1 MGRREK
7 GKPMSQSEINDV
19 VAAVE
24 ALVRRAYTLGRRDG
38 LRHLVKYAQSDEAV
52 AKPLALLAPAAEGSS
67 FDADDAPKVTAND
80 TGAPIPV
87 PDESVPMPHRA
98 APAPSGSLG
107 AMILD
112 FVYPPKA
119 S

>member
-1 MGRREK
+1 
-7 GKPMSQSEINDV
+7 MSQSEINDV

-24 ALVRRAYTLGRRDG
+24 AMVRRAYTLGRRDA
-38 LRHLVKYAQSDEAV
+38 LRNLVKYAQSDEAV
-52 AKPLALLAPAAEGSS
+52 AKPLALLAPMAEASAFLDEGTRK
-67 FDADDAPKVTAND
+67 ATAND
-80 TGAPIPV
+80 AGAPIMA
-87 PDESVPMPHRA
+87 PDESMA
-98 APAPSGSLG
+98 EADAPAARHVPPPASGGLG

>member
-1 MGRREK
+1 
-7 GKPMSQSEINDV
+7 MSQSEINDV

-24 ALVRRAYTLGRRDG
+24 ALVRRAYTLGRRDA
-38 LRHLVKYAQSDEAV
+38 LRHLVKYAQSDEAL
-52 AKPLALLAPAAEGSS
+52 AKPLALLAPVVEASAPEDGV
-67 FDADDAPKVTAND
+67 PKVSAND
-80 TGAPIPV
+80 TGTPIMAS
-87 PDESVPMPHRA
+87 DESM
-98 APAPSGSLG
+98 APAPPPARHAAPPISGGLG

>member
-1 MGRREK
+1 
-7 GKPMSQSEINDV
+7 MSQSEINDV

-24 ALVRRAYTLGRRDG
+24 ALVRRAYALGRRDG
-38 LRHLVKYAQSDEAV
+38 LRHLVKVAQSDEAL
-52 AKPLALLAPAAEGSS
+52 AKPLALLAPMAEAAGPR
-67 FDADDAPKVTAND
+67 DDDLKLTAND
-80 TGAPIPV
+80 AGL
-87 PDESVPMPHRA
+87 PDESMAEEPKT
-98 APAPSGSLG
+98 APARHAPPPQNGGLG

>member
-1 MGRREK
+1 
-7 GKPMSQSEINDV
+7 MSQSEINEV

-24 ALVRRAYTLGRRDG
+24 ALVRRAYTLGRRDA
-38 LRHLVKYAQSDEAV
+38 LRHLVKYAQSDEAL
-52 AKPLALLAPAAEGSS
+52 AKPLALLAPMAEASA
-67 FDADDAPKVTAND
+67 FQDDAGRKLTAND
-80 TGAPIPV
+80 PGAPVIAG
-87 PDESVPMPHRA
+87 DENMAEEPKVAVGSARHV
-98 APAPSGSLG
+98 APPPSGGLG

>member
-1 MGRREK
+1 
-7 GKPMSQSEINDV
+7 MSQSEINDV

-24 ALVRRAYTLGRRDG
+24 SLVRRAYTLGRRDA
-38 LRHLVKYAQSDEAV
+38 LRHLVKYAQSDEAL
-52 AKPLALLAPAAEGSS
+52 AKPLALLAPVVEASAFNEAEL
-67 FDADDAPKVTAND
+67 PKSTAND
-80 TGAPIPV
+80 AGAPIV
-87 PDESVPMPHRA
+87 ATDESA
-98 APAPSGSLG
+98 AAEPKPARHAPPPSSGGLG

>member
-1 MGRREK
+1 
-7 GKPMSQSEINDV
+7 MSQSEINDV

-24 ALVRRAYTLGRRDG
+24 TLVRRAYTLGRRDA
-38 LRHLVKYAQSDEAV
+38 LRHLVKYAQSDEAL
-52 AKPLALLAPAAEGSS
+52 AKPLALLAPMAEASFPSGAAPAE
-67 FDADDAPKVTAND
+67 TAND
-80 TGAPIPV
+80 AAPILAT
-87 PDESVPMPHRA
+87 DESMA
-98 APAPSGSLG
+98 AEAPKPAARPVAPPPSGGIG

>member
-1 MGRREK
+1 
-7 GKPMSQSEINDV
+7 MSQSEINDV

-24 ALVRRAYTLGRRDG
+24 SLVRRAYTLGRRDA
-38 LRHLVKYAQSDEAV
+38 LRHLVKYAQSDEAL
-52 AKPLALLAPAAEGSS
+52 AKPLALLAPVVEASAFQDGDE
-67 FDADDAPKVTAND
+67 AKITAND
-80 TGAPIPV
+80 PGAPIV
-87 PDESVPMPHRA
+87 APDESMAPKTPPAAARRA
-98 APAPSGSLG
+98 SPPASGGLG

>member
-1 MGRREK
+1 
-7 GKPMSQSEINDV
+7 MSQSEINDV

-24 ALVRRAYTLGRRDG
+24 SLVRRAYTLGRRDG
-38 LRHLVKYAQSDEAV
+38 LRHLVKYAQTDEAL
-52 AKPLALLAPAAEGSS
+52 AKPLALLAPMAEASVLQDGI
-67 FDADDAPKVTAND
+67 PKMSAND
-80 TGAPIPV
+80 SGKPIP
-87 PDESVPMPHRA
+87 PTDESMAEEPKTRYS
-98 APAPSGSLG
+98 PSHSGGFG

>member
-1 MGRREK
+1 
-7 GKPMSQSEINDV
+7 MSQSEINDV

-38 LRHLVKYAQSDEAV
+38 LRQLVKYAQSDEV
-52 AKPLALLAPAAEGSS
+52 LAKPLALLAPVVEASNLK
-67 FDADDAPKVTAND
+67 DDVPTTSAND
-80 TGAPIPV
+80 AGAPIAV
-87 PDESVPMPHRA
+87 PDESMAEPKTRHTPP
-98 APAPSGSLG
+98 PASGGLG